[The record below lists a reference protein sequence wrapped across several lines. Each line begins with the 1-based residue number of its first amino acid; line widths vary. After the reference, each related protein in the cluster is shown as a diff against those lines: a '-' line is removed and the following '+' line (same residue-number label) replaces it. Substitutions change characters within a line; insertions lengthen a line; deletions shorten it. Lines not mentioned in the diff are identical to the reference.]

1 MNDNTSHRV
10 DRGRR
15 KLLSG
20 LGALGA
26 GTLLSGCGDSVS
38 RNPQVREA
46 LGSVEKLTRSA
57 QRLVASR
64 QSLAQEFDKSDIAPV
79 FRANGTTDP
88 QEPEYRRMVENG
100 FADWQLRVDG
110 LVNRPLELSLAQLRE
125 MPSRT
130 QITRH
135 DCVEGWSCI
144 GEWTGVVLGD
154 LLDQAEPHD
163 NARFVVFHCADH
175 TYGRSD
181 LYYESLDMIESYH
194 PQTIL
199 AYDLNGKALP
209 VANGAPIRLR
219 AERQLGYKHAKYVM
233 RVEVVESFRDLYGGK
248 GGYWEDRGYNWWAG
262 I

>member
-1 MNDNTSHRV
+1 MNDDTSDPVNRN
-10 DRGRR
+10 RR
-15 KLLSG
+15 KLLAG
-20 LGALGA
+20 LGTLGA
-26 GTLLSGCGDSVS
+26 GTLLSGCDD
-38 RNPQVREA
+38 RFFLDQDLRDA
-46 LGSVEKLTRSA
+46 LGKVEHLTRNA

-64 QSLAQEFDKSDIAPV
+64 QSLAREFDRSEIAPV

-88 QEPEYRRMVENG
+88 QEPEYLRMVENG

-110 LVNRPLELSLAQLRE
+110 LVNRPLELSLPQLRE

-130 QITRH
+130 QVTRH

-175 TYGRSD
+175 TYGRAD

-199 AYDLNGKALP
+199 AYDLNGETLP

-233 RVEVVESFRDLYGGK
+233 RVEVVESFRHLYGGK
-248 GGYWEDRGYNWWAG
+248 GGYWEDRGYEWWAG